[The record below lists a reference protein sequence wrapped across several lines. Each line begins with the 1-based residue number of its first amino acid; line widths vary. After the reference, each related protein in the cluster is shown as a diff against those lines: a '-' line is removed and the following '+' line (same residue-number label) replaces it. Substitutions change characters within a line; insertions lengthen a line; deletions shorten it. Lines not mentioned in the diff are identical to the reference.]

1 MLSITFYCLTS
12 PLTVLFYI
20 VIAITELHA
29 TSFLWRYM
37 STGAI
42 ISTLR
47 IHSLCEQ
54 SCNAFLWCRVAF
66 WARGVSN
73 STLLIYIKLA
83 TLCNNVANFSLTFQ
97 MRHASGKSKKS
108 FELTFVDLKWGKI
121 HLVGYNLVFALL
133 WEDVGVGQRLYAVFP
148 SPCAIS
154 PWKQMRLRTLL
165 VCIS

>member
-29 TSFLWRYM
+29 SSFLWRYM

-42 ISTLR
+42 ISTLS
-47 IHSLCEQ
+47 IHCLCEQ

-73 STLLIYIKLA
+73 STLLIYIKLRAWLHCAHQGA
-83 TLCNNVANFSLTFQ
+83 TWCIWKLKEKFWIYFCQ
-97 MRHASGKSKKS
+97 PKMKKDS
-108 FELTFVDLKWGKI
+108 SSRSQPCVCTVMGGRRRGTAP
-121 HLVGYNLVFALL
+121 VCC
-133 WEDVGVGQRLYAVFP
+133 FP
-148 SPCAIS
+148 LSIY
-154 PWKQMRLRTLL
+154 
-165 VCIS
+165 